1 MRYTVIRSTRFKKA
15 YKRIHRHEKFDE
27 VIFATVVNAL
37 ANNEKIAMHY
47 KDHQLTGG
55 LKAFRKCHL
64 APDILLIY
72 QKEKDV
78 LLLTLVSIGNHS
90 QLFK

>member
-15 YKRIHRHEKFDE
+15 YKRMHRHKRFNEE
-27 VIFATVVNAL
+27 IFATVVNTL
-37 ANNEKIAMHY
+37 ANSEKIDSRY
-47 KDHQLTGG
+47 KDHQLTGN
-55 LKAFRKCHL
+55 LKAFRECHL